1 MTKGTFQVTGMTCAA
16 CQANVTRRVG
26 KMDGV
31 SDVDVNLL
39 SGRMQLLYDPEKT
52 SPDAIAAAVK
62 EVGYGASYA
71 SEKESDAPDF
81 TRSWQERRKREA
93 EEQATLQR
101 RLLWSVIILIP
112 LMYISMGP
120 MLSLPLPPFLAGEE
134 NVLVYALTQLFLTL
148 PVMLINSKFFRSG
161 TKALWKRSP
170 NMDSLIALGSA
181 AALLYSI
188 YAIYQM
194 AWTAGRGALDTH
206 LAHSLYF
213 EACAMILTLVTA
225 GKYLEARSKSKT
237 TAALDKMMDLA
248 PATATVIRE
257 NGEVEIPAREIVV
270 GDVIVIR
277 PGDSIPADGTVIS
290 GSGYVDQSAITGESI
305 PVEVGPGSEV
315 ICATVNQNG
324 TFRFTAS
331 KVGADTTLAQMI
343 RLVDEAGNSKAP
355 VARLA
360 DKISGVF
367 VPVVIGIAL
376 IVAAVWLI
384 AGAEFSFA
392 LSCAISVLVVSCPC
406 ALGLATPVAIMAGT
420 GRAAEMGILIKSAK
434 GLETLH
440 SVDTIVLDK
449 TGTVTSGRPAVTDAQ
464 VLHPDLSREDFLR
477 LAAAAEAGSEH
488 PLAAAV
494 LEYVRSQ
501 GIEISQGQSFTAVPG
516 RGVRITLSG
525 EEVLAGNEA
534 FLVEEGIRE
543 QDPTGLEKAK
553 SLSAQLS
560 GQGKTPILFA
570 AGGKV
575 AGIIAAADEVRP
587 TSRDAI
593 DTFHKMGLH
602 VVMLTGDNQQVAGA
616 VADRLGIEEVIAGVL
631 PTGKEASIRALQ
643 EQGRT
648 VAMAGDGI
656 NDAPALV
663 RADVGI
669 AVGAGTDIAMDSADI
684 VLMRDTLLD
693 AARGISLSRAVLRNI
708 HMNLFWAFFYNV
720 LGIPVAAGVLYP
732 AFGLLLSPMLCAAA
746 MSISSLCVVTNALR
760 LRFFKDKI
768 KDTTISDGTPPQ
780 KTKGDF
786 RMTKV
791 LTVEGMQC
799 GHCKANVEKALGNLS
814 GVTSVQVD
822 LDAKTAAVT
831 LSDAVADAA
840 LQAAVEEA
848 GYTVVSITEGT
859 VTKDK

>member
-16 CQANVTRRVG
+16 CQANVTRRVS
-26 KMDGV
+26 KIDGV
-31 SDVDVNLL
+31 SEVDVNLL
-39 SGRMQLLYDPEKT
+39 SGRMQLLYEPDKT
-52 SPDAIAAAVK
+52 NPVAIAAAVK
-62 EVGYGASYA
+62 EIGYGASFA
-71 SEKESDAPDF
+71 QDTDNNAPDF
-81 TRSWQERRKREA
+81 TRSWQERREREA
-93 EEQATLQR
+93 ADQAALRR
-101 RLLWSVIILIP
+101 RLLWSTIILIP
-112 LMYISMGP
+112 LMYLSMGP
-120 MLSLPLPPFLAGEE
+120 MLSLPLPPFFAGAE
-134 NVLVYALTQLFLTL
+134 NMLVYALTQLILTL
-148 PVMLINSKFFRSG
+148 PVMLINNKFFRQG
-161 TKALWKRSP
+161 IKALWKRSP
-170 NMDSLIALGSA
+170 NMDSLIALGST

-194 AWTAGRGALDTH
+194 AWAAGRGMLDAH
-206 LAHSLYF
+206 MAHSLYF

-257 NGEVEIPAREIVV
+257 KGEEVIPAREIVV
-270 GDVIVIR
+270 GDVILIR

-290 GSGYVDQSAITGESI
+290 GSGYVDQAAITGESI
-305 PVEVGPGSEV
+305 PVEVGVGSEV

-343 RLVDEAGNSKAP
+343 RLVDEAGSSKAP

-376 IVAAVWLI
+376 ITAVVWLL

-392 LSCAISVLVVSCPC
+392 LSCAIGVLVVSCPC

-449 TGTVTSGRPAVTDAQ
+449 TGTVTSGHPAVTDAV
-464 VLHPDLSREDFLR
+464 VLDSTLSRKDFLR

-488 PLAAAV
+488 PLAEAV
-494 LEYVRSQ
+494 LDYVR
-501 GIEISQGQSFTAVPG
+501 GENIEIPQGESFEAIPG

-525 EEVLAGNEA
+525 KTVLAGNAA
-534 FLVEEGIRE
+534 FLSEEGL
-543 QDPTGLEKAK
+543 QQSDPSGMEK
-553 SLSAQLS
+553 SRTLLDQLS
-560 GQGKTPILFA
+560 SQGKTPILFA
-570 AGGKV
+570 SDKKI
-575 AGIIAAADEVRP
+575 AGIIAAADTVRP
-587 TSRDAI
+587 TSKAAI
-593 DTFHKMGLH
+593 ETFHKMGLH
-602 VVMLTGDNQQVAGA
+602 VVMLTGDNEQVAKA
-616 VADRLGIEEVIAGVL
+616 VAAQMGIEEVIAGVL

-669 AVGAGTDIAMDSADI
+669 AVGAGTDIAMDSADV
-684 VLMRDTLLD
+684 VLMKDTLLD
-693 AARGISLSRAVLRNI
+693 AARAISLSRAVLRNI
-708 HMNLFWAFFYNV
+708 RMNLFWAFFYNV

-732 AFGLLLSPMLCAAA
+732 ALGLLLSPMLCAAA
-746 MSISSLCVVTNALR
+746 MSVSSLCVVTNALR

-768 KDTTISDGTPPQ
+768 VSNNETSKPGGDLPPE
-780 KTKGDF
+780 TKGDNK
-786 RMTKV
+786 MEKV
-791 LTVEGMQC
+791 LTVEGMMC
-799 GHCKANVEKALGNLS
+799 GHCKAHVEKALADLT
-814 GVTSVQVD
+814 GVTSAQVN
-822 LDAKTAAVT
+822 LEKKTATVA
-831 LSDAVADAA
+831 LSENVPDDV
-840 LQAAVEEA
+840 LKNAVEQA
-848 GYTVVSITEGT
+848 GYTVTAIAG
-859 VTKDK
+859 K

>member
-26 KMDGV
+26 KIDGV

-52 SPDAIAAAVK
+52 NPGAIANAVQ
-62 EVGYGASYA
+62 EIGYGASFA
-71 SEKESDAPDF
+71 SEKEPDISDFA
-81 TRSWQERRKREA
+81 RSWQERREREA
-93 EEQATLQR
+93 GEQAALRR
-101 RLLWSVIILIP
+101 RLVWSLILLIP
-112 LMYISMGP
+112 LMYIAMGP
-120 MLSLPLPPFLAGEE
+120 MIALPLPPFLAGEE

-148 PVMLINSKFFRSG
+148 PVMLINNKFFRSG

-188 YAIYQM
+188 YTIYQM
-194 AWTAGRGALDTH
+194 AWTAGRGDLDAH

-248 PATATVIRE
+248 PATATVLR
-257 NGEVEIPAREIVV
+257 GDTEVQIPAREIVV

-277 PGDSIPADGTVIS
+277 PGDSIPADGTVVS

-305 PVEVGPGSEV
+305 PVEVGAGSEV

-343 RLVDEAGNSKAP
+343 RLVDEAGSSKAP

-367 VPVVIGIAL
+367 VPVVIVLAL
-376 IVAAVWLI
+376 LTAVIWLL
-384 AGAEFSFA
+384 AGKEFSFA
-392 LSCAISVLVVSCPC
+392 LSCAIAVLVVSCPC

-420 GRAAEMGILIKSAK
+420 GRAAEMGILMKSAK

-449 TGTVTSGRPAVTDAQ
+449 TGTVTSGRPAVTDVA
-464 VLHPDLSREDFLR
+464 VLDPDLSEEDFLR
-477 LAAAAEAGSEH
+477 IAAAAEAGSEH

-494 LEYVRSQ
+494 LEYVQAQKVQIPQ
-501 GIEISQGQSFTAVPG
+501 GESFEAVPG
-516 RGVRITLSG
+516 RGVRILLSG
-525 EEVLAGNEA
+525 QTVLAGNEA
-534 FLVEEGIRE
+534 FLVEEGLRE
-543 QDPTGLEKAK
+543 KDPAGMKQGSVLL
-553 SLSAQLS
+553 SQLSA
-560 GQGKTPILFA
+560 QGKTPILFA
-570 AGGKV
+570 ADGKV
-575 AGIIAAADEVRP
+575 AGVIAAADEVRP
-587 TSRDAI
+587 TSRAAI
-593 DTFHKMGLH
+593 ETFHKMGLH
-602 VVMLTGDNQQVAGA
+602 VVMLTGDNPQVAKA
-616 VADRLGIEEVIAGVL
+616 VADQLGIEEVIAGVL

-643 EQGRT
+643 EQGRV

-669 AVGAGTDIAMDSADI
+669 AVGAGTDIAMDSADV
-684 VLMRDTLLD
+684 VLMKDTLLD
-693 AARGISLSRAVLRNI
+693 VARAISLSRAVLRNI

-720 LGIPVAAGVLYP
+720 LGIPVAAGALYP

-760 LRFFKDKI
+760 LRFFKDKTV
-768 KDTTISDGTPPQ
+768 DAQTD
-780 KTKGDF
+780 KTVKNSGGPLLKMKGEYT
-786 RMTKV
+786 MEKV
-791 LTVEGMQC
+791 LKVEGMQC
-799 GHCKANVEKALGNLS
+799 GHCKAHVEKALGEVA
-814 GVTSVQVD
+814 GVVSAQVD
-822 LDAKTAAVT
+822 LAAGTATVALTGEVSNAI
-831 LSDAVADAA
+831 LKDAV
-840 LQAAVEEA
+840 ENA
-848 GYTVVSITEGT
+848 GYTVASIAE
-859 VTKDK
+859 K

>member
-16 CQANVTRRVG
+16 CQANVARRVG
-26 KMDGV
+26 KIDGV
-31 SDVDVNLL
+31 SEVDVNLL

-52 SPDAIAAAVK
+52 NPGVIADAVK
-62 EVGYGASYA
+62 GIGYGASYT

-81 TRSWQERRKREA
+81 TRSWQKRRKREA
-93 EEQATLQR
+93 EEQAALRR

-181 AALLYSI
+181 AALLYSV

-194 AWTAGRGALDTH
+194 AWTAGRGALDGH

-248 PATATVIRE
+248 PATATVIRD

-290 GSGYVDQSAITGESI
+290 GSGYVDQAAITGESI
-305 PVEVGPGSEV
+305 PVEVGAGSDV

-343 RLVDEAGNSKAP
+343 RLVDEAGSSKAP

-367 VPVVIGIAL
+367 VPVVIAIAF
-376 IVAAVWLI
+376 IVAVAWLI
-384 AGAEFSFA
+384 AGAAFSFA

-449 TGTVTSGRPAVTDAQ
+449 TGTITSGRPAVTDAK
-464 VLHPDLSREDFLR
+464 VLDPNLTREDFLR

-501 GIEISQGQSFTAVPG
+501 GIEVPQGQSFAAVPG
-516 RGVRITLSG
+516 RGVRITFSG
-525 EEVLAGNEA
+525 KEVLAGNEA
-534 FLVEEGIRE
+534 FLMEEGILE
-543 QDPTGLEKAK
+543 QDPAGLQEART
-553 SLSAQLS
+553 LSAQLS

-575 AGIIAAADEVRP
+575 AGIVAAADEVRS
-587 TSRDAI
+587 TSRAAI

-602 VVMLTGDNQQVAGA
+602 VVMLTGDNQQVAHA
-616 VADRLGIEEVIAGVL
+616 VSERLDIEEVIAGVL
-631 PTGKEASIRALQ
+631 PTGKEASIRSLQ

-720 LGIPVAAGVLYP
+720 LGIPVAAGLLYP
-732 AFGLLLSPMLCAAA
+732 ATGLLLSPMLCAAA

-760 LRFFKDKI
+760 LRFFKDKLT
-768 KDTTISDGTPPQ
+768 DTTDAVSDGDLPQ
-780 KTKGDF
+780 NMKGAST
-786 RMTKV
+786 MTKI
-791 LTVEGMQC
+791 LTVEGMMC
-799 GHCKANVEKALGNLS
+799 GHCKAHVEKALGELS
-814 GVTSVQVD
+814 GVSSALVD
-822 LDAKTAAVT
+822 LESKTAAVT
-831 LSDAVADAA
+831 LSEVVEDAI
-840 LQAAVEEA
+840 LQSAVEEA
-848 GYTVVSITEGT
+848 GYTVVSIAE
-859 VTKDK
+859 K

>member
-26 KMDGV
+26 KIDGV

-52 SPDAIAAAVK
+52 NPGAIANAVQ
-62 EVGYGASYA
+62 EIGYGASFA
-71 SEKESDAPDF
+71 SEKESDISDF
-81 TRSWQERRKREA
+81 ARSWQERREREA
-93 EEQATLQR
+93 GEQAALRR
-101 RLLWSVIILIP
+101 RLVWSLILLIP
-112 LMYISMGP
+112 LMYIAMGP
-120 MLSLPLPPFLAGEE
+120 MIALPLPPFLAGEE

-148 PVMLINSKFFRSG
+148 PVMLINNKFFRSG

-188 YAIYQM
+188 YTIYQM
-194 AWTAGRGALDTH
+194 AWTAGRGALDAH

-248 PATATVIRE
+248 PATATVLR
-257 NGEVEIPAREIVV
+257 GDTEVQIPAREIVV

-277 PGDSIPADGTVIS
+277 PGDSIPADGTVVS

-305 PVEVGPGSEV
+305 PVEVGAGSEV

-343 RLVDEAGNSKAP
+343 RLVDEAGSSKAP

-367 VPVVIGIAL
+367 VPVVILIAL
-376 IVAAVWLI
+376 ITAVIWLLV
-384 AGAEFSFA
+384 GKEFSFA
-392 LSCAISVLVVSCPC
+392 LSCAIAVLVVSCPC

-420 GRAAEMGILIKSAK
+420 GRAAEMGILMKSAK

-449 TGTVTSGRPAVTDAQ
+449 TGTVTSGRPAVTDVA
-464 VLHPDLSREDFLR
+464 VLDPDLSEEDFLR
-477 LAAAAEAGSEH
+477 IAAAAEAGSEH
-488 PLAAAV
+488 PLATAV
-494 LEYVRSQ
+494 LEYVQAQKVQIPQ
-501 GIEISQGQSFTAVPG
+501 GESFEAVPG
-516 RGVRITLSG
+516 RGVRILLSG
-525 EEVLAGNEA
+525 KTVLAGNEA
-534 FLVEEGIRE
+534 FLVEEGLRKK
-543 QDPTGLEKAK
+543 DPAGMERGRALLSE
-553 SLSAQLS
+553 LSA
-560 GQGKTPILFA
+560 QGKTPILFA
-570 AGGKV
+570 AGGKI
-575 AGIIAAADEVRP
+575 AGVVAAADEVRP
-587 TSRDAI
+587 TSKAAI
-593 DTFHKMGLH
+593 ETFHKMGLH
-602 VVMLTGDNQQVAGA
+602 VVMLTGDNEQVAKA
-616 VADRLGIEEVIAGVL
+616 VASRLGIEEVIAGVL

-643 EQGRT
+643 EQGRV

-669 AVGAGTDIAMDSADI
+669 AVGAGTDIAMDSADV
-684 VLMRDTLLD
+684 VLMKDTLLD
-693 AARGISLSRAVLRNI
+693 VARAISLSRAVLRNI

-720 LGIPVAAGVLYP
+720 LGIPVAAGALYP

-760 LRFFKDKI
+760 LRFFKDKTV
-768 KDTTISDGTPPQ
+768 DAQTT
-780 KTKGDF
+780 KTVKNSGGPLLKMKGEYT
-786 RMTKV
+786 MEKV
-791 LTVEGMQC
+791 LKVEGMQC
-799 GHCKANVEKALGNLS
+799 GHCKAHVEKALGEVT
-814 GVTSVQVD
+814 GVVSAQVD
-822 LDAKTAAVT
+822 LAAGTATVALTGEV
-831 LSDAVADAA
+831 SDAILKD
-840 LQAAVEEA
+840 AVENA
-848 GYTVVSITEGT
+848 GYTVASIAE
-859 VTKDK
+859 K

>member
-1 MTKGTFQVTGMTCAA
+1 MIKGTFQVTGMTCAA

-26 KMDGV
+26 KIDGV
-31 SDVDVNLL
+31 SEVDVNLL
-39 SGRMQLLYDPEKT
+39 SGRMQLMYDPDKT
-52 SPDAIAAAVK
+52 SPDAIAAAIR
-62 EVGYGASYA
+62 EIGYGASFA
-71 SEKESDAPDF
+71 QDSDKNAPDF
-81 TRSWQERRKREA
+81 TRSWQERREREA
-93 EEQATLQR
+93 AEQAALRR
-101 RLLWSVIILIP
+101 RLLWSVVILIP

-120 MLSLPLPPFLAGEE
+120 MISLPLPPFLAGTE
-134 NVLVYALTQLFLTL
+134 NMLVYALTQLFLTL
-148 PVMLINSKFFRSG
+148 PVMLINNKFFRQG
-161 TKALWKRSP
+161 IKALWKRSP
-170 NMDSLIALGSA
+170 NMDSLIALGSS

-194 AWTAGRGALDTH
+194 AWAAGRGMLDAH
-206 LAHSLYF
+206 LTHSLYF

-257 NGEVEIPAREIVV
+257 GEEVVIPAREILV
-270 GDVIVIR
+270 GDVILIR
-277 PGDSIPADGTVIS
+277 PGDSIPADGIVIS
-290 GSGYVDQSAITGESI
+290 GSGYVDQAAITGESI
-305 PVEVGPGSEV
+305 PVEVGTGSEV

-343 RLVDEAGNSKAP
+343 RLVDEAGSSKAP

-367 VPVVIGIAL
+367 VPAVILIAL
-376 IVAAVWLI
+376 IVAAIWLLT
-384 AGAEFSFA
+384 GADFSFA

-440 SVDTIVLDK
+440 SVDTVVLDK
-449 TGTVTSGRPAVTDAQ
+449 TGTVTSGHPAVTDAV
-464 VLHPDLSREDFLR
+464 VLNPALSREDFLC

-494 LEYVRSQ
+494 LDYVRKEN
-501 GIEISQGQSFTAVPG
+501 IEIPAGKAFEAIPG
-516 RGVRITLSG
+516 RGVRIVLSDKTI
-525 EEVLAGNEA
+525 LAGNEA
-534 FLVEEGIRE
+534 FLMEEGLE
-543 QDPTGLEKAK
+543 QLDPSGMEKSRTLLAE
-553 SLSAQLS
+553 LSA
-560 GQGKTPILFA
+560 QGKTPILFA
-570 AGGKV
+570 ADKKI
-575 AGIIAAADEVRP
+575 AGVIAAADTVRP
-587 TSRDAI
+587 TSKAAI
-593 DTFHKMGLH
+593 ETFHKMGLH
-602 VVMLTGDNQQVAGA
+602 VVMLTGDNEQVAKA
-616 VADRLGIEEVIAGVL
+616 VAAQMGIEEVIAGVL

-669 AVGAGTDIAMDSADI
+669 AVGAGTDIAMDSADV
-684 VLMRDTLLD
+684 VLMKDTLLD
-693 AARGISLSRAVLRNI
+693 AARAISLSRAVLRNI
-708 HMNLFWAFFYNV
+708 RMNLFWAFFYNV

-746 MSISSLCVVTNALR
+746 MSFSSLCVVTNALR

-768 KDTTISDGTPPQ
+768 ENQNETRKSGGSTPPEI
-780 KTKGDF
+780 KGEDN
-786 RMTKV
+786 MKKI
-791 LTVEGMQC
+791 LTVEGMMC
-799 GHCKANVEKALGNLS
+799 AHCKAHVEKALAALT
-814 GVTSVQVD
+814 GVSSVQVD
-822 LDAKTAAVT
+822 LEQKTAT
-831 LSDAVADAA
+831 AA
-840 LQAAVEEA
+840 LSENVPDEVLKNAVEEA
-848 GYTVVSITEGT
+848 GYTVTAIFE
-859 VTKDK
+859 K

>member
-26 KMDGV
+26 KIDGV

-52 SPDAIAAAVK
+52 SPGAIAAAVK
-62 EVGYGASYA
+62 EIGYGASYA
-71 SEKESDAPDF
+71 SERESDAPDF

-93 EEQATLQR
+93 AEQAALRR

-120 MLSLPLPPFLAGEE
+120 MLSLPLPPFLAGVE
-134 NVLVYALTQLFLTL
+134 NLLVYALTQLFLTL

-194 AWTAGRGALDTH
+194 AWTAGRGALNGH

-225 GKYLEARSKSKT
+225 GKYLEVRSKSKT

-290 GSGYVDQSAITGESI
+290 GSGYVDQAAITGESI
-305 PVEVGPGSEV
+305 PVEVGVGSDV

-343 RLVDEAGNSKAP
+343 RLVDEAGSSKAP

-367 VPVVIGIAL
+367 VPVVIAIAL
-376 IVAAVWLI
+376 IVAAAWLI
-384 AGAEFSFA
+384 AGAQFSFA
-392 LSCAISVLVVSCPC
+392 LSRAISVLVVSCPC

-449 TGTVTSGRPAVTDAQ
+449 TGTVTSGRPAVTDAK
-464 VLHPDLSREDFLR
+464 VLHPDLSHEEFLR

-501 GIEISQGQSFTAVPG
+501 EVKIPEGQSFAAVPG

-525 EEVLAGNEA
+525 EEVLAGSKA
-534 FLVEEGIRE
+534 FLVEEGIQK
-543 QDPTGLEKAK
+543 QDPAGLEKAK
-553 SLSAQLS
+553 ILSAQLS

-570 AGGKV
+570 SGGKV
-575 AGIIAAADEVRP
+575 AGVIAAADEVRP

-593 DTFHKMGLH
+593 NTFHKMGLR
-602 VVMLTGDNQQVAGA
+602 VVMLTGDNQQVASA
-616 VADRLGIEEVIAGVL
+616 VAQRLGIEEVIAGVL

-768 KDTTISDGTPPQ
+768 KDTNISDDKLPQ
-780 KTKGDF
+780 KTKGVF
-786 RMTKV
+786 KVTKV

-799 GHCKANVEKALGNLS
+799 GHCKAHVEKALGDLS
-814 GVTSVQVD
+814 GVSSALVD
-822 LDAKTAAVT
+822 LEAKTATVA
-831 LSDAVADAA
+831 LSEGVADAV
-840 LQAAVEEA
+840 LQAAVEKA
-848 GYTVVSITEGT
+848 GYTVVSIAE
-859 VTKDK
+859 K

>member
-26 KMDGV
+26 KIDGV
-31 SDVDVNLL
+31 SEVDVNLL

-52 SPDAIAAAVK
+52 SPGVIADAVK
-62 EVGYGASYA
+62 EIGYGASYA
-71 SEKESDAPDF
+71 SQQESDAPDF
-81 TRSWQERRKREA
+81 TRSWQERRKQEA
-93 EEQATLQR
+93 AEQAALR
-101 RLLWSVIILIP
+101 RRMLWSVIILIP

-120 MLSLPLPPFLAGEE
+120 MLSLPLPPFLAEEE
-134 NVLVYALTQLFLTL
+134 NLLVYALTQLFLTL

-194 AWTAGRGALDTH
+194 AWTAGRGALDGH

-257 NGEVEIPAREIVV
+257 AGEVEIPAREIVV

-290 GSGYVDQSAITGESI
+290 GSGYVDQAAITGESI
-305 PVEVGPGSEV
+305 PVEVGAGSDV

-324 TFRFTAS
+324 TFRFAAS

-343 RLVDEAGNSKAP
+343 RLVDEAGSSKAP

-367 VPVVIGIAL
+367 VPVVIAIAF
-376 IVAAVWLI
+376 IVAVAWLI
-384 AGAEFSFA
+384 SGAAFSFA

-449 TGTVTSGRPAVTDAQ
+449 TGTVTSGRPAVTDAKI
-464 VLHPDLSREDFLR
+464 LNPNLSEEEFLR

-488 PLAAAV
+488 PLASAV
-494 LEYVRSQ
+494 LEYVRNQ
-501 GIEISQGQSFTAVPG
+501 GIEIPEGQSFAAVPG

-525 EEVLAGNEA
+525 KEVLAGNEA
-534 FLVEEGIRE
+534 FLMDEGIPE
-543 QDPTGLEKAK
+543 QDPVGLNEART
-553 SLSAQLS
+553 LSAHLS

-587 TSRDAI
+587 TSRAAI

-602 VVMLTGDNQQVAGA
+602 VVMLTGDNRQVADA
-616 VADRLGIEEVIAGVL
+616 VAERLGIEEVIAGVL

-720 LGIPVAAGVLYP
+720 LGIPVAAGLLYP
-732 AFGLLLSPMLCAAA
+732 ALGLLLSPMLCAAA

-768 KDTTISDGTPPQ
+768 TDTTETVSDGDLPQ
-780 KTKGDF
+780 KMKGVST
-786 RMTKV
+786 MTKI

-799 GHCKANVEKALGNLS
+799 GHCKSHVEKALNTLS
-814 GVTSVQVD
+814 GVSSVLVD
-822 LDAKTAAVT
+822 LEAKTATVTLTDAVT
-831 LSDAVADAA
+831 DAV
-840 LQAAVEEA
+840 LQSAVEEA
-848 GYTVVSITEGT
+848 GYTVVSIAE
-859 VTKDK
+859 K

>member
-26 KMDGV
+26 KIDGV

-52 SPDAIAAAVK
+52 NPGAIANAVQ
-62 EVGYGASYA
+62 EIGYGASFA
-71 SEKESDAPDF
+71 SEKEPDISDFA
-81 TRSWQERRKREA
+81 RSWQERREREA
-93 EEQATLQR
+93 GEQAALRR
-101 RLLWSVIILIP
+101 RLVWSLILLIP
-112 LMYISMGP
+112 LMYIAMGP
-120 MLSLPLPPFLAGEE
+120 MIALPLPPFLAGEE

-148 PVMLINSKFFRSG
+148 PVMLINNKFFRSG

-188 YAIYQM
+188 YTIYQM
-194 AWTAGRGALDTH
+194 AWTAGRGALDAH

-248 PATATVIRE
+248 PATATVLR
-257 NGEVEIPAREIVV
+257 GDTEVQIPAREIVV

-277 PGDSIPADGTVIS
+277 PGDSIPADGTVVS

-305 PVEVGPGSEV
+305 PVEVGAGSEV

-343 RLVDEAGNSKAP
+343 RLVDEAGSSKAP

-367 VPVVIGIAL
+367 VPVVIVLAL
-376 IVAAVWLI
+376 LTAVIWLL
-384 AGAEFSFA
+384 AGKEFSFA
-392 LSCAISVLVVSCPC
+392 LSCAIAVLVVSCPC

-420 GRAAEMGILIKSAK
+420 GRAAEMGILMKSAK

-449 TGTVTSGRPAVTDAQ
+449 TGTVTSGRPAVTDVA
-464 VLHPDLSREDFLR
+464 VLDPDLSEEDFLR
-477 LAAAAEAGSEH
+477 IAAAAEAGSEH

-494 LEYVRSQ
+494 LEYVQAQKVQIPQ
-501 GIEISQGQSFTAVPG
+501 GESFEAVPG
-516 RGVRITLSG
+516 RGVRILLSG
-525 EEVLAGNEA
+525 QTVLAGNEA
-534 FLVEEGIRE
+534 FLVEEGLRE
-543 QDPTGLEKAK
+543 KDPAGMKQGSVLL
-553 SLSAQLS
+553 SQLSA
-560 GQGKTPILFA
+560 QGKTPILFA
-570 AGGKV
+570 ADGKV
-575 AGIIAAADEVRP
+575 AGVIAAADEVRP
-587 TSRDAI
+587 TSRAAI
-593 DTFHKMGLH
+593 ETFHKMGLH
-602 VVMLTGDNQQVAGA
+602 VVMLTGDNPQVAKA
-616 VADRLGIEEVIAGVL
+616 VADQLGIEEVIAGVL

-643 EQGRT
+643 EQGRV

-669 AVGAGTDIAMDSADI
+669 AVGAGTDIAMDSADV
-684 VLMRDTLLD
+684 VLMKDTLLD
-693 AARGISLSRAVLRNI
+693 VARAISLSRAVLRNI

-720 LGIPVAAGVLYP
+720 LGIPVAAGALYP

-760 LRFFKDKI
+760 LRFFKDKTV
-768 KDTTISDGTPPQ
+768 DAQTD
-780 KTKGDF
+780 KTVKNSGGPLLKMKGEYT
-786 RMTKV
+786 MEKV
-791 LTVEGMQC
+791 LKVEGMQC
-799 GHCKANVEKALGNLS
+799 GHCKAHVEKALGEVA
-814 GVTSVQVD
+814 GVVSAQVD
-822 LDAKTAAVT
+822 LAAGTATVALTGEV
-831 LSDAVADAA
+831 SDAILKD
-840 LQAAVEEA
+840 AVENA
-848 GYTVVSITEGT
+848 GYTVASIAE
-859 VTKDK
+859 K

>member
-26 KMDGV
+26 KIDGV

-52 SPDAIAAAVK
+52 NPGAIANAVQ
-62 EVGYGASYA
+62 EIGYGASFA
-71 SEKESDAPDF
+71 SEKEPDISDFA
-81 TRSWQERRKREA
+81 RSWQERREREA
-93 EEQATLQR
+93 GEQAALRR
-101 RLLWSVIILIP
+101 RLVWSLILLIP
-112 LMYISMGP
+112 LMYIAMGP
-120 MLSLPLPPFLAGEE
+120 MIALPLPPFLAGEE

-148 PVMLINSKFFRSG
+148 PVMLINNKFFRSG

-188 YAIYQM
+188 YTIYQM
-194 AWTAGRGALDTH
+194 AWTAGRGALDAH

-248 PATATVIRE
+248 PATATVLR
-257 NGEVEIPAREIVV
+257 GDTEVQIPAREIVV

-277 PGDSIPADGTVIS
+277 PGDSIPADGTVVS

-305 PVEVGPGSEV
+305 PVEVGAGSEV

-343 RLVDEAGNSKAP
+343 RLVDEAGSSKAP

-367 VPVVIGIAL
+367 VPVVIVLAL
-376 IVAAVWLI
+376 LTAVIWLLV
-384 AGAEFSFA
+384 GKEFSFA
-392 LSCAISVLVVSCPC
+392 LSCAIAVLVVSCPC

-420 GRAAEMGILIKSAK
+420 GRAAEMGILMKSAK

-449 TGTVTSGRPAVTDAQ
+449 TGTVTSGRPAVTDVA
-464 VLHPDLSREDFLR
+464 VLDPDLSEEDFLR
-477 LAAAAEAGSEH
+477 IAAAAEAGSEH

-494 LEYVRSQ
+494 LEYVQAQKVQIPQ
-501 GIEISQGQSFTAVPG
+501 GESFEAVPG
-516 RGVRITLSG
+516 RGVRILLSG
-525 EEVLAGNEA
+525 QTVLAGNEA
-534 FLVEEGIRE
+534 FLVEEGLRE
-543 QDPTGLEKAK
+543 KDPAGMKQGSVLL
-553 SLSAQLS
+553 SQLSA
-560 GQGKTPILFA
+560 QGKTPILFA
-570 AGGKV
+570 ADGKV
-575 AGIIAAADEVRP
+575 AGVIAAADEVRP
-587 TSRDAI
+587 TSRAAI
-593 DTFHKMGLH
+593 ETFHKMGLH
-602 VVMLTGDNQQVAGA
+602 VVMLTGDNPQVAKA
-616 VADRLGIEEVIAGVL
+616 VADQLGIEEVIAGVL

-643 EQGRT
+643 EQGRV

-669 AVGAGTDIAMDSADI
+669 AVGAGTDIAMDSADV
-684 VLMRDTLLD
+684 VLMKDTLLD
-693 AARGISLSRAVLRNI
+693 VARAISLSRAVLRNI

-720 LGIPVAAGVLYP
+720 LGIPVAAGALYP

-760 LRFFKDKI
+760 LRFFKDKTV
-768 KDTTISDGTPPQ
+768 DAQTD
-780 KTKGDF
+780 KTVKNSGGPLLKMKGEYT
-786 RMTKV
+786 MEKV
-791 LTVEGMQC
+791 LKVEGMQC
-799 GHCKANVEKALGNLS
+799 GHCKAHVEKALGEVA
-814 GVTSVQVD
+814 GVVSAQVD
-822 LDAKTAAVT
+822 LAAGTATVALTGEV
-831 LSDAVADAA
+831 SDAILKD
-840 LQAAVEEA
+840 AVENA
-848 GYTVVSITEGT
+848 GYTVASIAE
-859 VTKDK
+859 K

>member
-26 KMDGV
+26 KIDGV

-52 SPDAIAAAVK
+52 NPGAIANAVQ
-62 EVGYGASYA
+62 EIGYGASFA
-71 SEKESDAPDF
+71 SEKEPDISDFA
-81 TRSWQERRKREA
+81 RSWQERREREA
-93 EEQATLQR
+93 GEQAALRR
-101 RLLWSVIILIP
+101 RLVWSLILLIP
-112 LMYISMGP
+112 LMYIAMGP
-120 MLSLPLPPFLAGEE
+120 MIALPLPPFLAGEE

-148 PVMLINSKFFRSG
+148 PVMLINNKFFRSG

-188 YAIYQM
+188 YTIYQM
-194 AWTAGRGALDTH
+194 AWTAGRGDLDAH

-248 PATATVIRE
+248 PATATVLR
-257 NGEVEIPAREIVV
+257 GDTEVQIPAREIVV

-277 PGDSIPADGTVIS
+277 PGDSIPADGTVVS

-305 PVEVGPGSEV
+305 PVEVGAGSEV

-343 RLVDEAGNSKAP
+343 RLVDEAGSSKAP

-367 VPVVIGIAL
+367 VPVVIVLAL
-376 IVAAVWLI
+376 LTAVIWLL
-384 AGAEFSFA
+384 AGKEFSFA
-392 LSCAISVLVVSCPC
+392 LSCAIAVLVVSCPC

-420 GRAAEMGILIKSAK
+420 GRAAEMGILMKSAK

-449 TGTVTSGRPAVTDAQ
+449 TGTVTSGRPAVTDVA
-464 VLHPDLSREDFLR
+464 VLDPDLSEEDFLR
-477 LAAAAEAGSEH
+477 IAAAAEAGSEH

-494 LEYVRSQ
+494 LEYVQAQKVLIPQ
-501 GIEISQGQSFTAVPG
+501 GESFEAVPG
-516 RGVRITLSG
+516 RGVRILLSG
-525 EEVLAGNEA
+525 KTVLAGNEA
-534 FLVEEGIRE
+534 FLVEEGLRE
-543 QDPTGLEKAK
+543 KDPAGMKQGSVLL
-553 SLSAQLS
+553 SQLSA
-560 GQGKTPILFA
+560 QGKTPILFA
-570 AGGKV
+570 ADGKV
-575 AGIIAAADEVRP
+575 AGVIAAADEVRP
-587 TSRDAI
+587 TSRAAI
-593 DTFHKMGLH
+593 KTFHKMGLH
-602 VVMLTGDNQQVAGA
+602 VVMLTGDNPQVAKA
-616 VADRLGIEEVIAGVL
+616 VADQLGIEEVIAGVL

-643 EQGRT
+643 EQGRV

-669 AVGAGTDIAMDSADI
+669 AVGAGTDIAMDSADV
-684 VLMRDTLLD
+684 VLMKDTLLD
-693 AARGISLSRAVLRNI
+693 VARAISLSRAVLRNI

-720 LGIPVAAGVLYP
+720 LGIPVAAGALYP

-760 LRFFKDKI
+760 LRFFKDKTV
-768 KDTTISDGTPPQ
+768 DAQTD
-780 KTKGDF
+780 KTVKNSGGPLLKMKGEYT
-786 RMTKV
+786 MEKV
-791 LTVEGMQC
+791 LKVEGMQC
-799 GHCKANVEKALGNLS
+799 GHCKAHVEKALGEVA
-814 GVTSVQVD
+814 GVVSAQVD
-822 LDAKTAAVT
+822 LAAGTATVALTGEV
-831 LSDAVADAA
+831 SDAILKD
-840 LQAAVEEA
+840 AVENA
-848 GYTVVSITEGT
+848 GYTVASIAE
-859 VTKDK
+859 K

>member
-62 EVGYGASYA
+62 EIGYGASYA
-71 SEKESDAPDF
+71 SMRESDAPDF

-93 EEQATLQR
+93 EEQAALRR
-101 RLLWSVIILIP
+101 RLLWSVVILIP

-120 MLSLPLPPFLAGEE
+120 MLFLPLPPFLAGEE
-134 NVLVYALTQLFLTL
+134 NLLVYALTQLFLTL

-161 TKALWKRSP
+161 TRALWKRSP

-181 AALLYSI
+181 AALLYSV

-194 AWTAGRGALDTH
+194 AWTAGRGALDAH

-248 PATATVIRE
+248 PATAKVIRE
-257 NGEVEIPAREIVV
+257 NGEVEIPAKEIVV

-277 PGDSIPADGTVIS
+277 PGDSIPADGTVIT
-290 GSGYVDQSAITGESI
+290 GSGYVDQAAITGESI
-305 PVEVGPGSEV
+305 PVEIGPGSEV

-343 RLVDEAGNSKAP
+343 RLVDEAGSSKAP

-367 VPVVIGIAL
+367 VPVVIAIAL
-376 IVAAVWLI
+376 VVAAAWLI
-384 AGAEFSFA
+384 AGASFSFA

-501 GIEISQGQSFTAVPG
+501 GIEIPQGQSFAAVPG

-534 FLVEEGIRE
+534 FLMEEGI
-543 QDPTGLEKAK
+543 QKLDPDGIEKAQ

-560 GQGKTPILFA
+560 GQGKTPILFTT
-570 AGGKV
+570 GGKV
-575 AGIIAAADEVRP
+575 AGVIAAADEVRP

-602 VVMLTGDNQQVAGA
+602 VVMLTGDNAQVAGA
-616 VADRLGIEEVIAGVL
+616 VAQRLGIEEVIAGVL
-631 PTGKEASIRALQ
+631 PTGKEASIRSLQ
-643 EQGRT
+643 EQGRI

-693 AARGISLSRAVLRNI
+693 AAKGISLSRAVLRNI

-768 KDTTISDGTPPQ
+768 KDTPPSVGTLSQ

-786 RMTKV
+786 KMIKV

-799 GHCKANVEKALGNLS
+799 GHCKAHVEKALGELS
-814 GVTSVQVD
+814 GVSSAQVD
-822 LDAKTAAVT
+822 LEAKTATVA
-831 LSDAVADAA
+831 LSDPVADDA

-848 GYTVVSITEGT
+848 GYTVVSIRE
-859 VTKDK
+859 K

>member
-26 KMDGV
+26 KIDGV

-52 SPDAIAAAVK
+52 NPGAIANAVQ
-62 EVGYGASYA
+62 EIGYGASFA
-71 SEKESDAPDF
+71 SEKEPDISDFA
-81 TRSWQERRKREA
+81 RSWQERREREA
-93 EEQATLQR
+93 GEQAALRR
-101 RLLWSVIILIP
+101 RLVWSLILLIP
-112 LMYISMGP
+112 LMYIAMGP
-120 MLSLPLPPFLAGEE
+120 MIALPLPPFLAGEE

-148 PVMLINSKFFRSG
+148 PVMLINNKFFRSG

-188 YAIYQM
+188 YTIYQM
-194 AWTAGRGALDTH
+194 AWTAGRGALDAH

-248 PATATVIRE
+248 PATATVLR
-257 NGEVEIPAREIVV
+257 GDTEVQIPAREIVV

-277 PGDSIPADGTVIS
+277 PGDSIPADGTVVS

-305 PVEVGPGSEV
+305 PVEVGAGSEV

-343 RLVDEAGNSKAP
+343 RLVDEAGSSKAP

-367 VPVVIGIAL
+367 VPVVIVLAL
-376 IVAAVWLI
+376 LTAVIWLLV
-384 AGAEFSFA
+384 GKEFSFA
-392 LSCAISVLVVSCPC
+392 LSCAIAVLVVSCPC

-420 GRAAEMGILIKSAK
+420 GRAAEMGILMKSAK

-449 TGTVTSGRPAVTDAQ
+449 TGTVTSGRPAVTDVA
-464 VLHPDLSREDFLR
+464 VLDPDLSEEDFLR
-477 LAAAAEAGSEH
+477 IAAAAEAGSEH

-494 LEYVRSQ
+494 LEYVQAQKVQIPQ
-501 GIEISQGQSFTAVPG
+501 GESFEAVPG
-516 RGVRITLSG
+516 RGVRILLSG
-525 EEVLAGNEA
+525 QTVLAGNEA
-534 FLVEEGIRE
+534 FLVEEGLRE
-543 QDPTGLEKAK
+543 KDPAGMKQGSVLL
-553 SLSAQLS
+553 SQLSA
-560 GQGKTPILFA
+560 QGKTPILFA
-570 AGGKV
+570 ADGKV
-575 AGIIAAADEVRP
+575 AGVIAAADEVRP
-587 TSRDAI
+587 TSRAAI
-593 DTFHKMGLH
+593 ETFHKMGLH
-602 VVMLTGDNQQVAGA
+602 VVMLTGDNPQVAKA
-616 VADRLGIEEVIAGVL
+616 VADQLGIEEVIAGVL

-643 EQGRT
+643 EQGKV

-669 AVGAGTDIAMDSADI
+669 AVGAGTDIAMDSADV
-684 VLMRDTLLD
+684 VLMKDTLLD
-693 AARGISLSRAVLRNI
+693 VARAISLSRAVLRNI

-720 LGIPVAAGVLYP
+720 LGIPVAAGALYP

-760 LRFFKDKI
+760 LRFFKDKTV
-768 KDTTISDGTPPQ
+768 DAQTD
-780 KTKGDF
+780 KTVKNSGGPLLKMKGEYT
-786 RMTKV
+786 MEKV
-791 LTVEGMQC
+791 LKVEGMQC
-799 GHCKANVEKALGNLS
+799 GHCKAHVEKALGEVA
-814 GVTSVQVD
+814 GVVSAQVD
-822 LDAKTAAVT
+822 LAAGTATVALTGEV
-831 LSDAVADAA
+831 SDAILKD
-840 LQAAVEEA
+840 AVENA
-848 GYTVVSITEGT
+848 GYTVASIAE
-859 VTKDK
+859 K